1 MDKEGQATGYR
12 FTICYKSQSAMID
25 GIQRIEVPR
34 YLYSFFTNSITLPH
48 KVWIELLS
56 TTFFE
61 LENNLILVLSTFR
74 ASFNV

>member
-1 MDKEGQATGYR
+1 
-12 FTICYKSQSAMID
+12 MID

-48 KVWIELLS
+48 KVWIGIVLS

-61 LENNLILVLSTFR
+61 FENNLILVLSTFR
-74 ASFNV
+74 ASFNVLYEAVTE